1 MEIRIIIAQTCA
13 HYFHNPTLFFLLQ
26 GHIKYENSTTMP
38 DNFITS
44 KVSEMKQLE
53 KKLIEGSFL

>member
-1 MEIRIIIAQTCA
+1 MNYNCTDMC
-13 HYFHNPTLFFLLQ
+13 TLLPQSYSVFFLQ

-38 DNFITS
+38 DNFLTS
-44 KVSEMKQLE
+44 KVSEMKHLE